1 MIIAIDYDGVIH
13 DHTHPIPGKRM
24 GAPLEGAREALIK
37 LSKTN
42 DIIIHTVWGDE
53 KGRQVIPDWM
63 KYPNFPELEITNVK
77 PRADCYLD
85 DKAIK
90 HISWEQSLKDIH
102 TLKMSSFKR
111 VVE

>member
-1 MIIAIDYDGVIH
+1 MIIAIDF
-13 DHTHPIPGKRM
+13 DHTICDTAHPVPGRRM
-24 GAPLEGAREALIK
+24 GAPLEGALDAIKK
-37 LSKTN
+37 LSKIHT
-42 DIIIHTVWGDE
+42 IIIYTVWGDE
-53 KGRQVIPDWM
+53 KGKKVIEDWL
-63 KYPNFPELEITNVK
+63 KYYNFPALEITNIK

-111 VVE
+111 VV

>member
-53 KGRQVIPDWM
+53 KGKQVIADWM
-63 KYPNFPELEITNVK
+63 KYYNFPELEITNVK
-77 PRADCYLD
+77 PRADCYID

-90 HISWEQSLKDIH
+90 HISWEQSLKDIRI
-102 TLKMSSFKR
+102 LKMSSFKR
-111 VVE
+111 VV